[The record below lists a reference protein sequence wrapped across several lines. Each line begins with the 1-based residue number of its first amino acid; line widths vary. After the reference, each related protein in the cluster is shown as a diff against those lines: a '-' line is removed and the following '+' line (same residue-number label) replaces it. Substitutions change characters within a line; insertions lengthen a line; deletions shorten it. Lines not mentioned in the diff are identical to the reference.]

1 MPIEWW
7 HETYSNMV
15 DEARRSTNQ
24 DQRMKL
30 SLTLPRQWLTTRSIA
45 PLTTCSAGGKMKQYC
60 PLQYGH
66 LIYIYSL
73 GRFSALYLFQNEREN
88 D

>member
-1 MPIEWW
+1 MSMPIEWW

-30 SLTLPRQWLTTRSIA
+30 SLTLPRQWLTIKVNS
-45 PLTTCSAGGKMKQYC
+45 
-60 PLQYGH
+60 
-66 LIYIYSL
+66 SL
-73 GRFSALYLFQNEREN
+73 DDVLCRW
-88 D
+88 